1 MKTCN
6 IVKVFSLI
14 IFVLI
19 SFACGRE
26 SETPAA
32 TWPQFRGVN
41 SSGLADESAKPP
53 VQFGLN
59 QNLLWK
65 VALPAGHSSPCIWD
79 DKIFLTGYIKDKKEL
94 QTICIDRNTGTVN
107 WTQTIYPEKV
117 EEYHAISN
125 AATATPTTDGAKV
138 YVYFGSYGVLCYDIS
153 GNLIWEKPKP
163 ITNIQYGASAS
174 PIATKDVLILSQ
186 DFQNNSYLLALD
198 KATGASVW
206 KALLPEAYEEHY
218 NNTSYST
225 PLVANN
231 QVILHRVR
239 EISAYS
245 IKDGSRVWWL
255 PTPTSGISTPISHQ
269 NMLYIATWQEFGE
282 KEQIGDIPNFE
293 TMVSINDSDKD
304 GLINEEEI
312 PEDMVVI
319 SRPEMEEETVYLK
332 KLFGAFDVNMDKTI
346 DREEWDKTIEWFST
360 FYGESGLMAL
370 RPGGQGELPM
380 SQVLWKEKEKVSE
393 VPTPIYYRGRVYMI
407 KNGGIITCLEAES
420 GKVLYR
426 ERLGASGPYLSSPIA
441 ANGNIYIPSNN
452 GVITV
457 IKAGNNLEILAQN
470 DLGEKIYST
479 PAVVGNTLYVRTAE
493 NLYAFGE

>member
-1 MKTCN
+1 MKTFGRLE
-6 IVKVFSLI
+6 VVSLTI
-14 IFVLI
+14 LFLFFL
-19 SFACGRE
+19 SCAGE
-26 SETPAA
+26 LETQDA
-32 TWPQFRGVN
+32 TWPQFRGLN
-41 SSGLADESAKPP
+41 SSGLADDSAKPP
-53 VQFGLN
+53 VQFGPD

-79 DKIFLTGYIKDKKEL
+79 DNIFLTGYIKDKTEL
-94 QTICIDRNTGTVN
+94 QTICINRNTGTLN
-107 WTQTIYPEKV
+107 WRQSIYPEKI
-117 EEYHAISN
+117 ENYHAISN
-125 AATATPTTDGAKV
+125 AATATPTTDGARV

-153 GNLIWEKPKP
+153 GNLVWEKPKP
-163 ITNIQYGASAS
+163 ITKIQYGASSS
-174 PIATKDVLILSQ
+174 PIATKDFLLLSH
-186 DFQNNSYLLALD
+186 DFQDNSYLLALD

-206 KALLPEAYEEHY
+206 KVLLPEVYKQHY
-218 NNTSYST
+218 NATSYST
-225 PLVANN
+225 PLVVNN

-255 PTPTSGISTPISHQ
+255 PTPTSGISTPISYQ

-293 TMVSINDSDKD
+293 TMVSINDSNKD
-304 GLINEEEI
+304 GLINKEEI

-332 KLFGAFDVNMDKTI
+332 KLFGVFDINLDKTI
-346 DREEWDKTIEWFST
+346 DREEWDKTIGWFST

-393 VPTPIYYRGRVYMI
+393 VPTPIYYKGCVYMI
-407 KNGGIITCLEAES
+407 KNGGIITCADAES
-420 GKVLYR
+420 GTVYYR
-426 ERLGASGPYLSSPIA
+426 ERLGASGPYLASPIV
-441 ANGNIYIPSNN
+441 ANGNIYISSSN
-452 GVITV
+452 GIITV
-457 IKAGNNLEILAQN
+457 VKAGNQLEILAQN
-470 DLGEKIYST
+470 DLGENIYST
-479 PAVVGNTLYVRTAE
+479 PAVIGNTLYVRTKE